1 MSRIARGGLFF
12 ISIGAALALSA
23 CSGPLDPLKKELRDT
38 YGISLFAPPRSD
50 VGAGWAYTIE
60 KPQEGKLE
68 PMELCGNMFSI
79 APREGDA
86 QLAKIKTVSKTE
98 LKLALSLLEKVISN
112 GPSLEAALGNVEE
125 VEIDWGTPKIH
136 TYSVEAATRSEGAI
150 RPIRDTC
157 ASVINTRLESDRRSA
172 ERIFVAQT
180 SLSVT
185 GLRYTFRR
193 KTNVGATATI
203 TPQVLGQIV
212 SIRPGISH
220 SFEGDATLVI
230 NTPMNIGIKSFSLKQ
245 WQIPGLHGSDLYTL
259 YGRIL
264 TPEEFDKLLER

>member
-1 MSRIARGGLFF
+1 MGRISRGGLFS
-12 ISIGAALALSA
+12 ISIAAALMLGA

-38 YGISLFAPPRSD
+38 YGINLLQPPRSD

-60 KPQEGKLE
+60 KPAEGN
-68 PMELCGNMFSI
+68 PVAMELCGNMFSI

-86 QLAKIKTVSKTE
+86 QLAKIKTVSKTD
-98 LKLALSLLEKVISN
+98 LKLALSLLERVVSN

-125 VEIDWGTPKIH
+125 VEIDWGNPKIH
-136 TYSVEAATRSEGAI
+136 TYSVEAAMTRDGAI

-157 ASVINTRLESDRRSA
+157 ANVINARLEFDRRSA

-180 SLSVT
+180 SISVT
-185 GLRYTFRR
+185 GLKYTFRR
-193 KTNVGATATI
+193 KMNVGATATI

-230 NTPMNIGIKSFSLKQ
+230 NTPMNIGIRPFSLSNWK
-245 WQIPGLHGSDLYTL
+245 IPGLHGSDLYTI
-259 YGRIL
+259 YGRML
-264 TPEEFDKLLER
+264 APEEFDNLLER